1 MQLFDRSGPDR
12 ATYSNFEIFTIV
24 KEIKMSR
31 ISEVMTRDVRVIAP
45 HESLQRAAQVMDEL
59 NVGALPVCD
68 GEKLAGMATD
78 RDIVVRAV
86 SAGMPVD
93 STPVSEVMSTGVEY
107 CYEDE
112 DVEDVMDRMRNVQ
125 IRRVPVMD
133 RQERL
138 VGMVSLGDI
147 ATKSADE
154 NEVKDTLEGISQ
166 PSQPDRSSLH

>member
-1 MQLFDRSGPDR
+1 MIADR
-12 ATYSNFEIFTIV
+12 ATCSNFENFTIM
-24 KEIKMSR
+24 KEINMSR

-45 HESLQRAAQVMDEL
+45 HESLQRAAQIMDEL
-59 NVGALPVCD
+59 NVGALPAGQGDQLD
-68 GEKLAGMATD
+68 GMVTD

-86 SAGMPVD
+86 SAGLPVD
-93 STPVSEVMSTGVEY
+93 STPVSEVMSTNVQW

-112 DVEDVMDRMRNVQ
+112 DIEDVMDRMRDVQ
-125 IRRVPVMD
+125 IRRVPVKD
-133 RQERL
+133 RQEHL

-154 NEVKDTLEGISQ
+154 DEVKDTLEGISQ

>member
-1 MQLFDRSGPDR
+1 
-12 ATYSNFEIFTIV
+12 
-24 KEIKMSR
+24 MSR

-45 HESLQRAAQVMDEL
+45 HESLQRAAQIMDEL
-59 NVGALPVCD
+59 NVGVLP
-68 GEKLAGMATD
+68 AGHGDQLEGMVTD

-86 SAGMPVD
+86 SAGLPVD
-93 STPVSEVMSTGVEY
+93 STPVSEVMSTNVQW

-112 DVEDVMDRMRNVQ
+112 DIEDVMDRMRDVQ
-125 IRRVPVMD
+125 IRRVPVKD
-133 RQERL
+133 RQEHL

-154 NEVKDTLEGISQ
+154 DEVKDTLEGISQ